1 MKGMMV
7 VLFGGLIFAA
17 AACGSNGSQPSIE
30 PLGGDDIATS
40 LDGDS
45 IATVDRPRREPP
57 DTPSS
62 DGCGGTCGSCG
73 TGMNCLDGQCA
84 MGCDSANCGLGV
96 GCVFADGTPA
106 LCGGSISF
114 DTNLQGEKL
123 NDNLNV
129 ETLFANAGVYFYTPS
144 DNAVVATNHW
154 ELDSNSGKNSCAS
167 FDKNGQAWREPVYI
181 RFAKPAGESA
191 FQAATHYVSLFIGD
205 SWPGGIAVDFYAPG
219 PSPGSPGVEAFHS
232 ELTTGNGTSFIE
244 FGSGSPIGYVV
255 VHKADDPDFTID
267 DLTFGPLYVP

>member
-45 IATVDRPRREPP
+45 IATVDGPNNDTDPDCVIDCNGRECG
-57 DTPSS
+57 S

-96 GCVFADGTPA
+96 GCVFAGRDGVGA
-106 LCGGSISF
+106 RLNC
-114 DTNLQGEKL
+114 EK
-123 NDNLNV
+123 
-129 ETLFANAGVYFYTPS
+129 
-144 DNAVVATNHW
+144 
-154 ELDSNSGKNSCAS
+154 
-167 FDKNGQAWREPVYI
+167 R
-181 RFAKPAGESA
+181 RR
-191 FQAATHYVSLFIGD
+191 AATPLGS
-205 SWPGGIAVDFYAPG
+205 AAAPAQRRDAKSRMIQNTQI
-219 PSPGSPGVEAFHS
+219 P
-232 ELTTGNGTSFIE
+232 
-244 FGSGSPIGYVV
+244 
-255 VHKADDPDFTID
+255 
-267 DLTFGPLYVP
+267 